1 MLLKQTKIVAT
12 ISDKRCDVDFI
23 KGLFEAGMN
32 VVRMNTAHLGR
43 EGSEMLINNVR
54 AVSNRIA
61 ILMDTKGPEVR
72 TTICADP
79 IAYKVGD
86 RVKVVGDPDLETT
99 RECISVSYPNFVH
112 DVAIG
117 IHILIDDGDLE
128 MIVVD
133 KTEDHLVCEIQ
144 NDATLGSRKSVNVPG
159 VRINLPSLTEKDRT
173 NILYAIEKDIDF
185 IAHSFVRNK
194 QDVLDIKEIL
204 DAHDSDIRIVAKIEN
219 QEGVDNIDEILEV
232 ADGVMVARGDL
243 GIEVPQERIP
253 GIQRL
258 LIRKCILAK
267 KPVIVATQML
277 HTMITNPRP
286 TRAEVTDIANAIYYR
301 TDALMLSGETAYGK
315 YPLDAVKTM
324 TKVAA
329 QAEKDKLADN
339 DIRIPLDENSN
350 DVTAF
355 LAKQAVKATS
365 KLKIRA
371 IITDSYS
378 GRTARN
384 LAAFR
389 GKYPVLAIC
398 YKEKTMRHLALS
410 YGVEAIYMPE
420 LANGQEYYFAALRRL
435 LKEGRLSET
444 DMVGYLSSGK
454 AGTQTSFLEIN
465 VVEDALK
472 HPNWSMGRKITI
484 DSSTLV
490 NKGLEVMEAK
500 WLFDVALDQIQ
511 VVVHPQSV
519 IHSAVEYQ
527 DGAVIAQLGTPD
539 MRLPIQY
546 ALYYP
551 ERRNLSGRRLDL
563 FEIADLTFEKPDT
576 DTFRGLAL
584 AYQAMEKGGNIPT
597 VYNAANE
604 KAVSLFLDRKIS
616 YPEITEL
623 IEACMENAEFIDHPD
638 VDEILG
644 TEAAAYEFIEK
655 KMSAK

>member
-1 MLLKQTKIVAT
+1 MLLKQTKIVAS
-12 ISDKRCDVDFI
+12 ISDRRCDVDFI
-23 KGLFEAGMN
+23 KQLFEAGMN
-32 VVRMNTAHLGR
+32 VVRMNTAHASR
-43 EGSEMLINNVR
+43 EGFEALIANVR
-54 AVSNRIA
+54 TVSNRIA

-72 TTICADP
+72 TTANAEP
-79 IAYKVGD
+79 ILYKIGEKVKIVGN
-86 RVKVVGDPDLETT
+86 PELETT
-99 RECISVSYPNFVH
+99 RECIAVSYPDFVH
-112 DVAIG
+112 DLNIG
-117 IHILIDDGDLE
+117 GTILIDDGDLE
-128 MIVVD
+128 LEVID
-133 KTEDHLVCEIQ
+133 KTADYLLCEVK
-144 NDATLGSRKSVNVPG
+144 NEATLGSRKSVNVPG
-159 VRINLPSLTEKDRT
+159 VRINLPSLTEKDRN

-185 IAHSFVRNK
+185 IAHSFVRNR
-194 QDVLDIKEIL
+194 QDILDIRAIL
-204 DAHDSDIRIVAKIEN
+204 DAHNSDIRIIAKIEN

-253 GIQRL
+253 GIQRV

-277 HTMITNPRP
+277 HTMINNPRP

-315 YPLDAVKTM
+315 YPVEAVKTM
-324 TKVAA
+324 TKIAA
-329 QAEKDKLADN
+329 QAEMDKLEEN

-420 LANGQEYYFAALRRL
+420 LSNGQEYYFAALRRL
-435 LKEGRLSET
+435 LKEERLQPT

-454 AGTQTSFLEIN
+454 AGTKTSFLEIN

-472 HPNWSMGRKITI
+472 HAEETVLPNNNRY
-484 DSSTLV
+484 L
-490 NKGLEVMEAK
+490 
-500 WLFDVALDQIQ
+500 
-511 VVVHPQSV
+511 
-519 IHSAVEYQ
+519 
-527 DGAVIAQLGTPD
+527 
-539 MRLPIQY
+539 
-546 ALYYP
+546 
-551 ERRNLSGRRLDL
+551 
-563 FEIADLTFEKPDT
+563 
-576 DTFRGLAL
+576 
-584 AYQAMEKGGNIPT
+584 
-597 VYNAANE
+597 
-604 KAVSLFLDRKIS
+604 
-616 YPEITEL
+616 
-623 IEACMENAEFIDHPD
+623 
-638 VDEILG
+638 
-644 TEAAAYEFIEK
+644 
-655 KMSAK
+655 

>member
-1 MLLKQTKIVAT
+1 MLLKQTKIVAS
-12 ISDKRCDVDFI
+12 ISDRRCDVDFI
-23 KGLFEAGMN
+23 KQLFEAGMN
-32 VVRMNTAHLGR
+32 VVRMNTAHASR
-43 EGSEMLINNVR
+43 EGFEALIANVR
-54 AVSNRIA
+54 TVSNRIA

-72 TTICADP
+72 TTANAEP
-79 IAYKVGD
+79 IPYKIGEKVKIVGN
-86 RVKVVGDPDLETT
+86 PELETT
-99 RECISVSYPNFVH
+99 RECIAVSYPNFVH
-112 DVAIG
+112 DLNIG
-117 IHILIDDGDLE
+117 GTILIDDGDLE
-128 MIVVD
+128 LEVID
-133 KTEDHLVCEIQ
+133 KTADYLLCEVK
-144 NDATLGSRKSVNVPG
+144 NEATLGSRKSVNVPG
-159 VRINLPSLTEKDRT
+159 VRINLPSLTEKDRN

-185 IAHSFVRNK
+185 IAHSFVRNR
-194 QDVLDIKEIL
+194 QDVLDIR
-204 DAHDSDIRIVAKIEN
+204 A
-219 QEGVDNIDEILEV
+219 ILEV

-253 GIQRL
+253 GIQRV

-277 HTMITNPRP
+277 HTMINNPRP

-315 YPLDAVKTM
+315 YPVDAVKTM
-324 TKVAA
+324 TKIAA
-329 QAEKDKLADN
+329 QAEKDKLEEN

-435 LKEGRLSET
+435 LKEGRLQPT

-454 AGTQTSFLEIN
+454 EGTQTSFLEIN

-472 HPNWSMGRKITI
+472 HAEDTVLPNNNRY
-484 DSSTLV
+484 L
-490 NKGLEVMEAK
+490 
-500 WLFDVALDQIQ
+500 
-511 VVVHPQSV
+511 
-519 IHSAVEYQ
+519 
-527 DGAVIAQLGTPD
+527 
-539 MRLPIQY
+539 
-546 ALYYP
+546 
-551 ERRNLSGRRLDL
+551 
-563 FEIADLTFEKPDT
+563 
-576 DTFRGLAL
+576 
-584 AYQAMEKGGNIPT
+584 
-597 VYNAANE
+597 
-604 KAVSLFLDRKIS
+604 
-616 YPEITEL
+616 
-623 IEACMENAEFIDHPD
+623 
-638 VDEILG
+638 
-644 TEAAAYEFIEK
+644 
-655 KMSAK
+655 